1 MEVPLILAPSNE
13 LAAERIEARRL
24 REAGRE
30 DANSDHSEEERRLE
44 REREVDAAFWAQR
57 AVISIPGLPD

>member
-1 MEVPLILAPSNE
+1 MPVILAPSNE
-13 LAAERIEARRL
+13 LAAEGDTERIEERRL

-57 AVISIPGLPD
+57 GVN